1 VDLRFSNKDNPEW
14 LTRVRAKETRI
25 IARWLKQYYS
35 DEAHLDLK

>member
-1 VDLRFSNKDNPEW
+1 VDLRFSSKGDPEW

-35 DEAHLDLK
+35 DEAIST